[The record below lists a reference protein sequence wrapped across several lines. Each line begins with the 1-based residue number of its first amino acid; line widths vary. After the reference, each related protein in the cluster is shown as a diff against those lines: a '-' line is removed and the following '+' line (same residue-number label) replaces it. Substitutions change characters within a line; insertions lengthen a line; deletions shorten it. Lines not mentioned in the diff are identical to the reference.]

1 MRLHLHR
8 RHWPQ
13 LFLALA
19 FFWGSGTVVLT
30 TALGSNAM
38 NAPDMV
44 AKMTVLESFMAIG
57 FEGLFNA
64 CHIVKPRFRRPR

>member
-19 FFWGSGTVVLT
+19 IFRDLGAVVL
-30 TALGSNAM
+30 AAGLGSNAM
-38 NAPDMV
+38 NAPDME

-57 FEGLFNA
+57 FEGLINA
-64 CHIVKPRFRRPR
+64 CRIVKPRSRRPR